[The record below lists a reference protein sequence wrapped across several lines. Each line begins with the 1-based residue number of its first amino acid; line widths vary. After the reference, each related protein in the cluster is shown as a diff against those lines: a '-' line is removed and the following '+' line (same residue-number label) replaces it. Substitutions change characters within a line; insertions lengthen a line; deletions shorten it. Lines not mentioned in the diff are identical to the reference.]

1 MRLLPDNKNP
11 MPYVWKMNDKIVTGQ
26 IIGAAM
32 KVHSLLG
39 PGLLESAY
47 ENCLCHLL
55 LKHDFVIEKQKALP
69 LVFENIK
76 LDAGYR
82 IDILVNHQIIVEVKS
97 VDTIADIHV
106 AQILTYLKL
115 SEMRIGLL
123 INFNTLHLKDGIR
136 RFINSQSRH

>member
-1 MRLLPDNKNP
+1 
-11 MPYVWKMNDKIVTGQ
+11 MNDNLITGK

-47 ENCLCHLL
+47 ENCLSHLL
-55 LKHDFVIEKQKALP
+55 LKKDLFIERQKALP

-76 LDAGYR
+76 LEAGYR
-82 IDILVNHQIIVEVKS
+82 IDILVNYQIIVEIKS
-97 VDTIADIHV
+97 VDAIADIHI

-115 SEMRIGLL
+115 SECRIGLL
-123 INFNTLHLKDGIR
+123 INFNTIHLKDGIR
-136 RFINSQSRH
+136 RFINSPSNL